1 MGILDD
7 LKSEIGFVADKG
19 LRKFRDLQDYFDVE
33 GSKGVADPDRKS
45 SSYDEKQAALIK
57 QNRPTNPNGSSA
69 TINKGLA
76 NLIAD
81 RNNANA
87 LANLNLD
94 GLTAQLN
101 TPATAANAARATANA
116 AAQQQRLQDIAFA
129 NAEFGVPTQ
138 SRVATNMGQTGLTMG
153 DLPSVALDNPVAST
167 PSTPPGPP
175 GPSDP
180 PGPSGPP
187 PGPPG
192 PPSGPAPVAGV
203 DESIRGLFGELST
216 QDFTQ
221 QIKDLMTEREANLVG
236 LNKQSLD
243 QLAASVA
250 LRTTQIGDI
259 SKALTESLGTL
270 ETDRTGQQAKLMAAV
285 AKRAQEML
293 TGVET
298 NISDARTDLGPQVT
312 DEFEQVAQLVSGLA
326 KSQSLS
332 SNDAMARLSQVGN
345 MAATERLAAP
355 ASLAAESKLA
365 LGDQEFNY
373 KNQLQTALKEG
384 LLNIGQEETAAI
396 FNEAMRQE
404 QFNNQRDSDMMQA
417 LVNNTLTEDARKY
430 QSTEN
435 EIARDFTREQ
445 SIFNRETGNISRASS
460 QAFSKSERLASQ
472 DYKDSVSLLEQSVS
486 DAAALAEDQGLIAA
500 ANFAGIDPITYK
512 AFSAAQRKAA
522 TDRAIEKQ
530 ILRGVGD
537 FASPQGSLARI
548 KEMNPGV
555 KPEWWLIV
563 QEAVGADQQDPND
576 PNAGAAYIESLEAP
590 DFTSNGISK
599 TDVAAITQLYQ
610 NYTNDIQLVLNQAE
624 LASQLAAQAASDEA
638 VASGRGASADSV
650 LTRR

>member
-1 MGILDD
+1 MGFLDD
-7 LKSEIGFVADKG
+7 LKSETSFVADKA
-19 LRKFRDLQDYFDVE
+19 LRKFKDVQDWLDIS
-33 GSKGVADPDRKS
+33 GTKGFADPNRES
-45 SSYDEKQAALIK
+45 SSYAEKQAALTK
-57 QNRPTNPNGSSA
+57 QNLPTNPNGSSA

-76 NLIAD
+76 DLINK

-87 LANLNLD
+87 LANRNLD
-94 GLTAQLN
+94 GLTGYLK
-101 TPATAANAARATANA
+101 TPNTAANARAN

-138 SRVATNMGQTGLTMG
+138 SRVATNLGQTGLTMG
-153 DLPSVALDNPVAST
+153 DLVSVALDNPVTST
-167 PSTPPGPP
+167 TSAPTGSTKDTGGPGTGPGP
-175 GPSDP
+175 GD
-180 PGPSGPP
+180 GPP
-187 PGPPG
+187 PGPP
-192 PPSGPAPVAGV
+192 STTV

-221 QIKDLMTEREANLVG
+221 QIKDLMAEREAGLVG

-243 QLAASVA
+243 QLAAGVA

-326 KSQSLS
+326 KSQSGS
-332 SNDAMARLSQVGN
+332 SNDAMARLAEVSN
-345 MAATERLAAP
+345 MAAAERLAAP

-365 LGDQEFNY
+365 LSDQEFNY
-373 KNQLQTALKEG
+373 KNQLQTALQEG

-417 LVNNTLTEDARKY
+417 LINNTLTEDARKY
-430 QSTEN
+430 QSAEN

-445 SIFNRETGNISRASS
+445 AIFNRETGNLSRASS

-486 DAAALAEDQGLIAA
+486 DAAALAESQGLIAA

-548 KEMNPGV
+548 KEMTPGV

-576 PNAGAAYIESLEAP
+576 PNAGAAYIESLKAEGLDA
-590 DFTSNGISK
+590 GLSK
-599 TDVAAITQLYQ
+599 TDIAAITQLYQ